1 MYDKKGKVINSLG
14 CNTNGGEEF
23 GILGALTTDNEVP
36 EPGAL
41 ALIGLGLGGL
51 GLMSRRR
58 KIR

>member
-1 MYDKKGKVINSLG
+1 MYDDKGKLINTLG

-36 EPGAL
+36 EPATL
-41 ALIGLGLGGL
+41 ALIGFALGGL
-51 GLMSRRR
+51 GLASRRR